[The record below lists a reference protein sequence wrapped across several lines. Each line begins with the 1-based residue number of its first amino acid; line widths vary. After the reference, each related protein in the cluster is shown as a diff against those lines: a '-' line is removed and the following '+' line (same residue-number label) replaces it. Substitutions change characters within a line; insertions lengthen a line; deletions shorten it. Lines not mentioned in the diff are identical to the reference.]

1 LTQWLYITT
10 IMKETKINNDELLKI
25 FTGLAQVTRCCRQDE
40 AFCENVTFNQFL
52 ILDAV
57 ARNRELNISDLHEL
71 LAVEKSTTT
80 RLLTPL
86 IRKGLVNRNKDQRD
100 FRAARLTLTKEG
112 ENTYK
117 NVRLCLDIFLQRVM
131 SNIPVNKRNDLLDAV
146 KYFIQA
152 IKNSAADGTSCNC
165 K

>member
-1 LTQWLYITT
+1 LYITT
-10 IMKETKINNDELLKI
+10 IMNEKTANHDELLEI

-40 AFCENVTFNQFL
+40 AFCENVTFTQFL

-57 ARNRELNISDLHEL
+57 AKNKELNIADLHEL

-80 RLLTPL
+80 RLLSPL

-117 NVRLCLDIFLQRVM
+117 KVRLCLEIFLQRVICY
-131 SNIPVNKRNDLLDAV
+131 IPGNKRKGVLKAV

-152 IKNSAADGTSCNC
+152 IKNSTTKESAC
-165 K
+165 KCK

>member
-1 LTQWLYITT
+1 
-10 IMKETKINNDELLKI
+10 MKEKNINHDELLEI

-57 ARNRELNISDLHEL
+57 AKNKELNIADLHEI

-80 RLLTPL
+80 RLLSPL
-86 IRKGLVNRNKDQRD
+86 IKKGLVNRNKDQRD
-100 FRAARLTLTKEG
+100 SRAARLCLTKEG
-112 ENTYK
+112 INTYE
-117 NVRLCLDIFLQRVM
+117 NVHLCLAKFLQRVTC
-131 SNIPVNKRNDLLDAV
+131 NIPDSKRNDVLKTV
-146 KYFIQA
+146 KYFIQT
-152 IKNSAADGTSCNC
+152 IKNSAAEETTCNC

>member
-1 LTQWLYITT
+1 
-10 IMKETKINNDELLKI
+10 MKEIIVNHDELLEI

-57 ARNRELNISDLHEL
+57 AKNKELNISDLHEL

-80 RLLTPL
+80 RLLNPL
-86 IRKGLVNRNKDQRD
+86 IKKGLVNRTRDQRD

-117 NVRLCLDIFLQRVM
+117 NVRLCLEIFLQRVM
-131 SNIPVNKRNDLLDAV
+131 GNIPVNKRNDILKAV
-146 KYFIQA
+146 KYFILA
-152 IKNSAADGTSCNC
+152 IKNSTAEGTTC
-165 K
+165 KCK

>member
-1 LTQWLYITT
+1 
-10 IMKETKINNDELLKI
+10 MKETNVNHDELLEI

-57 ARNRELNISDLHEL
+57 AKNKELNIADLHEL

-80 RLLTPL
+80 RLLNPL
-86 IRKGLVNRNKDQRD
+86 IKKGLVNRNKDQRD
-100 FRAARLTLTKEG
+100 FRAARLSLTNEG

-117 NVRLCLDIFLQRVM
+117 NVRLCLEIFLQRVIG
-131 SNIPVNKRNDLLDAV
+131 NIPGNKRNDVLKAV

-152 IKNSAADGTSCNC
+152 IKNSAAAETTC
-165 K
+165 KCK

>member
-1 LTQWLYITT
+1 
-10 IMKETKINNDELLKI
+10 MKETKINHDELLEI

-57 ARNRELNISDLHEL
+57 ARKGQLNMSDLHGL

-80 RLLTPL
+80 RLLSPL
-86 IRKGLVNRNKDQRD
+86 IKKGLVNRSKDQLD
-100 FRAARLTLTKEG
+100 SRAARLILTKEG

-117 NVRLCLDIFLQRVM
+117 NVRLCLEIFLQKVM
-131 SNIPVNKRNDLLDAV
+131 GSIPGNRRNDVLQAV

-152 IKNSAADGTSCNC
+152 IKNSTAEGTSCNC

>member
-1 LTQWLYITT
+1 
-10 IMKETKINNDELLKI
+10 MKETKVNHDELLEI

-57 ARNRELNISDLHEL
+57 AKNKELNIADLHEI

-80 RLLTPL
+80 RILSPL
-86 IRKGLVNRNKDQRD
+86 IKKGLVNRNKDQRD

-112 ENTYK
+112 MDTYK
-117 NVRLCLDIFLQRVM
+117 NVRLCLEIFLQRVTC
-131 SNIPVNKRNDLLDAV
+131 NIPGSKRNDVLKAV

-152 IKNSAADGTSCNC
+152 IKNSTAEETAC
-165 K
+165 KCK